1 MPNIIFS
8 VLASPEK
15 HKQIVKEVNA
25 WKYKVEGEKFV
36 GEQAPA
42 IHEFKMY
49 EVRVPEQIEA
59 EFVRDFGLYTHYGH
73 IGTAQSPLMRLFYGI
88 WSLIRFVSPFK
99 KLDTSKMYEE
109 HKYGFPGTWH
119 YAFALGKFKRKKMK
133 VKFGKDREVL

>member
-1 MPNIIFS
+1 MPNLIFS

-15 HKQIVKEVNA
+15 HKQIVKEINA

-36 GEQAPA
+36 GEQSPA

-73 IGTAQSPLMRLFYGI
+73 IGTVQSPAMRFLYML
-88 WSLIRFVSPFK
+88 WRVVRFFSPFK
-99 KLDTSKMYEE
+99 PLDESKKDEE

-119 YAFALGKFKRKKMK
+119 YAHPIGKLKRKKMK
-133 VKFGKDREVL
+133 VKCGEDREVL